1 MPPRKPKTLLTQ
13 KLDDRDTN
21 QDGTVSPEERETAWA
36 TNPKNP
42 NYIPPRTQSGDD
54 WGMEGDDFWNDYF
67 GTDLANMNPHET
79 VTTTTPA
86 TTTTNTGGKGDT
98 PNPFGSSTTLL
109 DKNPTLITTTTDTGN
124 PNPALAAGIKADTDK
139 GPPKLP
145 EESNYANWSNW
156 SPDYTDSGFETDV
169 DLEDTLEEETE
180 EAGYI
185 PNQPQTPLYSIDS
198 SGLVTKNLLTGDS
211 KRKGKAGF
219 GAGASTFASMNA
231 SANPNAQRRAIRA
244 KRTLISGAR

>member
-79 VTTTTPA
+79 ITTTTPA

-109 DKNPTLITTTTDTGN
+109 DKNPTLITTTTETGN
-124 PNPALAAGIKADTDK
+124 MNPVLAAGIKADTDK

-145 EESNYANWSNW
+145 EESNDPNWS
-156 SPDYTDSGFETDV
+156 SDFTDSGV
-169 DLEDTLEEETE
+169 PGADLDGEDEPPEPGEPGHLDW
-180 EAGYI
+180 Y
-185 PNQPQTPLYSIDS
+185 
-198 SGLVTKNLLTGDS
+198 K
-211 KRKGKAGF
+211 KRQRS
-219 GAGASTFASMNA
+219 AGASTFASNNA
-231 SANPNAQRRAIRA
+231 SANPNTQRRAVRA
-244 KRTLISGAR
+244 KKTLISGAR

>member
-21 QDGTVSPEERETAWA
+21 QDGTVSPEERESAWA
-36 TNPKNP
+36 LNPKNP
-42 NYIPPRTQSGDD
+42 QSVNNPDYKKPQTQSQAKSQTQSGDD

-79 VTTTTPA
+79 VTTTTE
-86 TTTTNTGGKGDT
+86 
-98 PNPFGSSTTLL
+98 NP
-109 DKNPTLITTTTDTGN
+109 PLITTTTDTGN

>member
-1 MPPRKPKTLLTQ
+1 MPPRKPKTLLTN
-13 KLDDRDTN
+13 KSNKFVDPRDTN

-79 VTTTTPA
+79 VTTTTE
-86 TTTTNTGGKGDT
+86 
-98 PNPFGSSTTLL
+98 
-109 DKNPTLITTTTDTGN
+109 NPTLITTTTDTGN